1 MIIHHFIYVFCA
13 EARDSLLKRGYTLLH
28 EDTRQKV
35 WVFENKEGAPFPDE
49 DYPFVL
55 SDTLSI

>member
-1 MIIHHFIYVFCA
+1 MIYRHFVYVFCK
-13 EARDSLLKRGYTLLH
+13 EARDSLLKRGYTMLR
-28 EDTRQKV
+28 EDARQKV
-35 WVFENKEGAPFPDE
+35 WVFANKDGVPFPDE